1 MVYWI
6 LNGMEVVLLIKYY
19 FVKVSIKWDIYELE
33 FLFYI
38 DVDKDRWW

>member
-6 LNGMEVVLLIKYY
+6 LNGMESCFINYY
-19 FVKVSIKWDIYELE
+19 LVKVSIKWDIYELE